1 LLVSDF
7 TCNPIRDLVPV
18 VVRLASS
25 AKLVLLSSNLIES
38 LDSALNVIRFV
49 VVYSS
54 AKLVPSSLNLH
65 EL

>member
-1 LLVSDF
+1 MLVSDF